1 MANRA
6 AALVAQANREPGRIA
21 IVHEGREIGFGDLA
35 EQVYH
40 VAGAL
45 AAQGIGQGSRVGLM
59 MPAQPEFIV
68 IQYALF
74 VLGAVFAPLNIF
86 YRPAEVGHV
95 VDCCELEYLILAD
108 PLVDRRPP
116 DGDGHTA
123 SLRAVITAGVLL
135 EAAAAAVP
143 VRSLA
148 PVAAQDTAMLL
159 QTSATTGKSKGVVLS
174 AGALA
179 ANYDQTPGWLGV
191 GRDDVIICALPLY
204 NTFGLNQCINAMIHT
219 GARLVILPRFDAT
232 RVIATVAQQRGTFMP
247 AVPTMLQKIVDEP
260 SLRPGQLASLRRI
273 MTGGAPV
280 PAALLARVLAVTAA
294 DTQVLTGYG
303 LTEAAALVTL
313 TAVRLGADG
322 ELEHGNTIGKV
333 LSGMDLAVVDEAGA
347 LLPVGATGEFVVR
360 GPNLMAGYHRAP
372 EDTAAALRDGWLH
385 TGDIGYVAP
394 DGYAYIVDRKK
405 DVIIRGGQNIYP
417 AEIEEAIY
425 RVPGVAEVAVVGE
438 PDDMFGEV
446 VVAWV
451 APAAG
456 AVLDPAALAARCRE
470 DLASF
475 KQPSAFHIVAE
486 LPKGPTG
493 KILRRALRGADPATG
508 APKAAA

>member
-204 NTFGLNQCINAMIHT
+204 NTFGLNQCINAMALT
-219 GARLVILPRFDAT
+219 GLTLVLHPRFDAGAC
-232 RVIATVAQQRGTFMP
+232 IADIARYGCTYMP
-247 AVPTMLQKIVDEP
+247 GVPTMLQKLVDHP
-260 SLRPGQLASLRRI
+260 GLRSGQLSSLKRI

-280 PAALLARVLAVTAA
+280 PAPLLARLLQATDGNA
-294 DTQVLTGYG
+294 QVLTGYG
-303 LTEAAALVTL
+303 LTEASALVTL
-313 TAVRLGADG
+313 AQVELGEDG
-322 ELEHGNTIGKV
+322 EVLRGRTIGRV
-333 LSGMDLAVVDEAGA
+333 LDGIELEVHDENGNQLAAGE
-347 LLPVGATGEFVVR
+347 VGEFVIR
-360 GPNLMAGYHRAP
+360 GPNVMAGYYNAP
-372 EDTAAALRDGWLH
+372 EANAEVFGGDWLRSGDLGTIDADGF
-385 TGDIGYVAP
+385 AF
-394 DGYAYIVDRKK
+394 IVDRKK

-417 AEIEEAIY
+417 ADIEEALY
-425 RVPGVAEVAVVGE
+425 QLADVTEAAVIGA
-438 PDDMFGEV
+438 PDAMFGEV
-446 VVAWV
+446 PVAFV
-451 APAAG
+451 AIAQDAS
-456 AVLDPAALAARCRE
+456 LTHDEILSHCQLHLAK
-470 DLASF
+470 F
-475 KQPSAFHIVAE
+475 KLPSRIIILPE

-493 KILRRALRGADPATG
+493 KILRRALRGQLG
-508 APKAAA
+508 

>member
-6 AALVAQANREPGRIA
+6 AALIAQAAREPGRTAIA
-21 IVHEGREIGFGDLA
+21 YEGRAISFGELA
-35 EQVYH
+35 EQVYAA
-40 VAGAL
+40 AGAL

-74 VLGAVFAPLNIF
+74 TLGAVFAPLNIF
-86 YRPAEVGHV
+86 YRPAEVAHV

-108 PLVDRRPP
+108 PLLDRRPP
-116 DGDGHTA
+116 SGDGHTP
-123 SLRAVITAGVLL
+123 SLHGVIAAGTLL
-135 EAAAAAVP
+135 EATTASAP
-143 VRSLA
+143 VRHLA
-148 PVAAQDTAMLL
+148 LVAAQDTVMLL
-159 QTSATTGKSKGVVLS
+159 QTSATTGKSKGVVLT
-174 AGALA
+174 AAALA

-191 GRDDVIICALPLY
+191 GRDDVIVCALPLY
-204 NTFGLNQCINAMIHT
+204 NTFGLNQCINAMMHT
-219 GARLVILPRFDAT
+219 GARLVILPRFDAA
-232 RVIATVAQQRGTFMP
+232 RVIETVAQQRGTFMP

-260 SLRPGQLASLRRI
+260 SLRPGQLATLRRI

-333 LSGMDLAVVDEAGA
+333 LDGMELAVVDDNGV
-347 LLPVGATGEFVVR
+347 LLPVGSTGEFVVR
-360 GPNLMAGYHRAP
+360 GPNLMTGYHRAP

-385 TGDIGYVAP
+385 TGDIGFVAP

-417 AEIEEAIY
+417 AEIEESIY

-438 PDDMFGEV
+438 PDEMFGEV

-451 APAAG
+451 AGIPGG
-456 AVLDPAALAARCRE
+456 ALDPAVLAARCRE

-493 KILRRALRGADPATG
+493 KILRRALRGANPATG
-508 APKAAA
+508 KPA